1 MGALIMVQLMLVGGD
16 NSMVKII
23 GKEFAAMAGEHWV
36 YFSPYLGAI
45 GAFFSGSNTVS
56 NLTFGP
62 IQQQIALDTGLSV
75 TLILAL
81 QSVGG
86 AMGNMV
92 CLNNIIAVCTVLDVK
107 NSEGAIIKKTV
118 IPMAIY
124 GVIAVVAAMISSSR
138 RNAAIHSGSTRGTET
153 AARPGGASGRIPV
166 PEQPAPPNK
175 CRLKPEKASDGILS
189 PFAFRR
195 SNDAASCR
203 QGGSAC
209 RNTGR
214 QRCPILLRP
223 KVKHPRMPVPLLVV
237 RSRAIQRQ
245 IFRQHGNFLRIQIV
259 HLIFLCVVGVRPFYA
274 IGRLKDISAQSRNP
288 L

>member
-1 MGALIMVQLMLVGGD
+1 MGFLRCNVQPNQKPLLALMGALIMVQLMMVGGD
-16 NSMVKII
+16 DSMVKII

-92 CLNNIIAVCTVLDVK
+92 CINNIIAVCTVLDVK
-107 NSEGAIIKKTV
+107 NAEGAIIKKTV

-124 GVIAVVAAMISSSR
+124 GVIAV
-138 RNAAIHSGSTRGTET
+138 AI
-153 AARPGGASGRIPV
+153 AIIFFP
-166 PEQPAPPNK
+166 
-175 CRLKPEKASDGILS
+175 
-189 PFAFRR
+189 
-195 SNDAASCR
+195 
-203 QGGSAC
+203 
-209 RNTGR
+209 
-214 QRCPILLRP
+214 LR
-223 KVKHPRMPVPLLVV
+223 
-237 RSRAIQRQ
+237 
-245 IFRQHGNFLRIQIV
+245 
-259 HLIFLCVVGVRPFYA
+259 
-274 IGRLKDISAQSRNP
+274 
-288 L
+288 